1 MVNCL
6 GLFTKPSI
14 LDVNFSRM
22 LMIVEAG
29 SEMAL
34 FYYYPTFDIC
44 YISGIGKAI
53 LKVVISY
60 NQNRP
65 TK

>member
-1 MVNCL
+1 
-6 GLFTKPSI
+6 
-14 LDVNFSRM
+14 
-22 LMIVEAG
+22 MIVEAG

-44 YISGIGKAI
+44 YVYATGKAI

-60 NQNRP
+60 FEN
-65 TK
+65 